1 MPIGKIHVFDLDGGE
16 NWPAYSCNA
25 AFEEIKVRL
34 TSDPVLAHYSPALPL
49 VLAVDSSAYGLGAV
63 LAQRHADGSERLVCC
78 ASRTLNAA
86 ERRYSQVDKEALAIV
101 YGREPAV
108 ALLGRR
114 LRMRLDLL
122 RGSTGDAV
130 EAAQIRQVERAQG
143 TNREVQPGERVLF
156 RDYSRNNPKWVEG
169 EVSERTGAV
178 TYKVKS
184 DQGEYRKHIDQIMP
198 LRRHTRY
205 SNPTITETTNQNTEK
220 ETYVSVPNS
229 PSPSSL
235 QNPHDSPVIHES
247 QSDYTVEP
255 STSGDWVNNKPRNRS
270 LTGIDID

>member
-1 MPIGKIHVFDLDGGE
+1 MAHTYKPRGVRLYEDNLLLSFLYYGNGAAENAVKTVKKVIKKAASEGE
-16 NWPAYSCNA
+16 NIERAINNFLLVYRNSTH
-25 AFEEIKVRL
+25 
-34 TSDPVLAHYSPALPL
+34 TST
-49 VLAVDSSAYGLGAV
+49 
-63 LAQRHADGSERLVCC
+63 Q
-78 ASRTLNAA
+78 
-86 ERRYSQVDKEALAIV
+86 
-101 YGREPAV
+101 REPAV

-220 ETYVSVPNS
+220 ETCVCTEFTESVITP
-229 PSPSSL
+229 
-235 QNPHDSPVIHES
+235 
-247 QSDYTVEP
+247 EP
-255 STSGDWVNNKPRNRS
+255 TR
-270 LTGIDID
+270 LACHT